1 MGVKF
6 WVIIRDIEIVNM
18 VVSVGV
24 GIVSLYIGGKIV
36 KIK

>member
-18 VVSVGV
+18 VISVWVS
-24 GIVSLYIGGKIV
+24 IMSLYIGGKIV